1 MKKEFKSTIFSKKE
15 REKPR
20 FSEYF
25 LLSINFDCLAEKLIR
40 ANPQMPLRVAK
51 AITLATI
58 YKLHADL
65 VTQECR
71 KEEGFEDIVDED
83 FLCDENQ

>member
-15 REKPR
+15 RETK

-25 LLSINFDCLAEKLIR
+25 LLSINFDCLVEKLIR
-40 ANPQMPLRVAK
+40 GNPEMPLRVAK

-83 FLCDENQ
+83 FLYDENQ